1 MGAMCPIGKT
11 NIRYSLSPFHAL
23 SWHKSLYPKRLCARV
38 CWLSCFSHVWL
49 FTTTYTVAPP
59 GPSVHGILHARILVW
74 VAIPSSRVIFLTQGS
89 NLPLLRLRLWQAG
102 SLPLAPPWKTKGTLY
117 HVWNVPAAH
126 GKMCSFTEALGG
138 PGSLDSIKADG
149 HQASEVKSWS
159 SCLGYFIL
167 ILFMKS
173 GFPRNISS
181 CSPHPSSHLAPR
193 VRHSTQWQSHVSS
206 TPKPSFRHP
215 FKGQTHALRD
225 ARS

>member
-1 MGAMCPIGKT
+1 MDAMCPTGKT

-23 SWHKSLYPKRLCARV
+23 SWHKSLYPKRLCAHV
-38 CWLSCFSHVWL
+38 CAELLQSRLTLCSHI
-49 FTTTYTVAPP
+49 YCSPP
-59 GPSVHGILHARILVW
+59 GPSIHGILHARILVW

-102 SLPLAPPWKTKGTLY
+102 SLPLAPLWKTKGTLY
-117 HVWNVPAAH
+117 HVLNVSAAH

-181 CSPHPSSHLAPR
+181 CSPHPPSHLAPR

-206 TPKPSFRHP
+206 APEPSLRHP